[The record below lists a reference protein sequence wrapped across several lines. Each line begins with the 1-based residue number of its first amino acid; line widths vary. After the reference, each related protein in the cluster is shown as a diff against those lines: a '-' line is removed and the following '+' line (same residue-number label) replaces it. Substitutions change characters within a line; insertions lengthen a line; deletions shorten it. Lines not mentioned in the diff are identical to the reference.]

1 MENDQNHIGK
11 DYKGALED
19 LHNNLGV
26 AADDLNHATEL
37 YEKNSNRGEQSGRLK
52 QLLSLISQAEE
63 LTAEL
68 VKECE

>member
-1 MENDQNHIGK
+1 MTDIMNPND

-26 AADDLNHATEL
+26 AADDLNHAQEI
-37 YEKNSNRGEQSGRLK
+37 YDRNSNRGEQSERLK

-68 VKECE
+68 ISEL

>member
-1 MENDQNHIGK
+1 MESGQNHIAE

-26 AADDLNHATEL
+26 AADDLSHAEEL

-68 VKECE
+68 ISEV